1 MPSHQARDHS
11 DWPRDHSFDQN
22 QVRTSRRQVG
32 QNERQRAYTGRTVVD
47 FQQLIDRVIRIVKL
61 QPDAYHE
68 VAEDESATI
77 GAFIV
82 AVAASTLGSIG
93 TSLGNADIGIGSAI
107 VGAIIFA
114 PVGLLIATGVFHLI
128 AKIFGGTGDFMSL
141 LRPLGHGYAPA
152 ALGLI
157 PIVGLLG
164 SIWALV
170 CSAIAVRE
178 VHGLS
183 TGAAVAVVLIPAA
196 VMILVV
202 VLLIVLLV
210 AALSAA

>member
-1 MPSHQARDHS
+1 M
-11 DWPRDHSFDQN
+11 
-22 QVRTSRRQVG
+22 
-32 QNERQRAYTGRTVVD
+32 D
-47 FQQLIDRVIRIVKL
+47 FQQLIDRVMRIVKL

-68 VAEDESATI
+68 VAEDESATT

-82 AVAASTLGSIG
+82 AIAASLLGGIG
-93 TSLGNADIGIGSAI
+93 TSLGNADVGIGSAI

-114 PVGLLIATGVFHLI
+114 PLGLLIATGVFHLI
-128 AKIFGGTGDFMSL
+128 AKVFGGTGDFMSL

-164 SIWALV
+164 SIWVLV
-170 CSAIAVRE
+170 CSVIAVRE

-183 TGAAVAVVLIPAA
+183 TGAAIAVVLIPAA
-196 VMILVV
+196 LMILLVV
-202 VLLIVLLV
+202 FAIVALV
-210 AALSAA
+210 AALSVA